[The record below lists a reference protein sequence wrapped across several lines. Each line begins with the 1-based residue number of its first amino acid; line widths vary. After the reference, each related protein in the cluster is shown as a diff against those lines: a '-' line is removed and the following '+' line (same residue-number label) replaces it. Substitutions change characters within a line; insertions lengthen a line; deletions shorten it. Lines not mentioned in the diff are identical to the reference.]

1 MSFFHS
7 SLSSLPYT
15 NTQVRFKHYTPNSA
29 ESKPTKAK
37 RKTKK
42 KAFQHGS
49 QDKKSLG
56 TCAEAEDTTVLLEH
70 ALGILHS
77 SSAKPFSLSD
87 AATSRIP
94 GNEEG
99 IVGIFVLQH
108 IESRL
113 TRNCRRSRLS

>member
-1 MSFFHS
+1 MSFFNS

-15 NTQVRFKHYTPNSA
+15 NTQVRFKHYAPKLA

-37 RKTKK
+37 RKMKK
-42 KAFQHGS
+42 KAFQHDS

-56 TCAEAEDTTVLLEH
+56 TCAEDEDTTVILEH
-70 ALGILHS
+70 AVGILYS
-77 SSAKPFSLSD
+77 SSIKPSSLSD
-87 AATSRIP
+87 AATYRIT

-113 TRNCRRSRLS
+113 TQNCRRSRLS